1 MDEKSPI
8 YNSRITRVYLEYIGK
23 QYPHIDRDYLL
34 ECAKMTK
41 YEVNDTGHWFNQGQV
56 DRFYDVVLEKTGNP
70 NISRESGRYTAIS
83 QGISALKQH
92 ILGFI
97 SLAFA
102 YYFLGK
108 SYSTMSRGAL
118 VKAKKLRS
126 NKVQVEAIPNPGV
139 NEKPYQCQNRMG
151 TFESIALLFIGK
163 LATIEHPVC
172 FHKGGDCCRY
182 IITWEKT
189 PHAIW
194 KFIRNY
200 SLLFCILAIPA
211 LFFIL
216 PVLPWAFLS
225 LIGASIT
232 LMVSLYAAYL
242 EKKDLIKT
250 IESQGD
256 TAGNTLEEMSIRYD
270 NVLFIQEI
278 SRVAA
283 TIQNVDELVDTV
295 TSIIEKHLD
304 FDRGIVMLANRK
316 KTRLIYTAG
325 YGYDEQDKQ
334 VIRQTEFHLDN
345 PDSTG
350 VFVKSHRDQ
359 KPFLVDN
366 INDNKKRL
374 SQKSRNLANK
384 MDVKSLI
391 CAPIIYEKKSLGI
404 LAVDNVK
411 SKRLLTQSDINLLS
425 GVASQ
430 LALGI
435 ANAGSFQKLQES
447 EEKYRTVLESIE
459 EGYFEVDL
467 AGNFTFLNEAIC
479 KILRYEKNHLI
490 GMNNRKYMDEE
501 NAEKIYYTFNKVY
514 RNEKPA
520 KVVDWELIR
529 KDGTVCVVEISV
541 SLIRDEKKRPTGF
554 RGVARDATD
563 RKRAEKE
570 KKQLEAQLHIA
581 RKMEAI
587 GTLAGGVAHDLN
599 NILSGIVSYPELLL
613 MEIPED
619 SPLRKPL
626 LTIQNSGEKAA
637 TIVQDLLT
645 LARRNVATLKPVN
658 LNDVIIEYLKS
669 PEYIKMKSYF
679 PEVKV
684 EVVNRLELDLLNIS
698 GSHVHL
704 SKTVMNIISNAMEA
718 IQGSGRVTVSTENRY
733 IDKPVTGYDYIEEGD
748 YVVFSVSDTG
758 IGISQEDMERIFEPF
773 YTKKVMGKSGTGL
786 GMAVVWGTVKDHKGY
801 IDVQSRI
808 GKGTTFKLYFPVTRM
823 KLLKEKSPLP
833 VKSYMG
839 EGETV
844 LIVDDV
850 DEQRQIASAMIKKL
864 GYNVTSISSG
874 EKAVDYLKHNKTDLL
889 ILDMIME
896 PGMDGLETY
905 RQILQLHPGQKA
917 IIASGFSET
926 DQVKEAQRL
935 GAGAYI
941 KKPYKIEKIGTAVRA
956 ELDNLFSPVL

>member
-1 MDEKSPI
+1 LACAF
-8 YNSRITRVYLEYIGK
+8 ITI
-23 QYPHIDRDYLL
+23 I
-34 ECAKMTK
+34 
-41 YEVNDTGHWFNQGQV
+41 FS
-56 DRFYDVVLEKTGNP
+56 FYT
-70 NISRESGRYTAIS
+70 T
-83 QGISALKQH
+83 
-92 ILGFI
+92 
-97 SLAFA
+97 
-102 YYFLGK
+102 
-108 SYSTMSRGAL
+108 
-118 VKAKKLRS
+118 
-126 NKVQVEAIPNPGV
+126 
-139 NEKPYQCQNRMG
+139 
-151 TFESIALLFIGK
+151 
-163 LATIEHPVC
+163 
-172 FHKGGDCCRY
+172 
-182 IITWEKT
+182 
-189 PHAIW
+189 
-194 KFIRNY
+194 
-200 SLLFCILAIPA
+200 
-211 LFFIL
+211 
-216 PVLPWAFLS
+216 
-225 LIGASIT
+225 
-232 LMVSLYAAYL
+232 YL
-242 EKKDLIKT
+242 EKKELVKA

-256 TAGNTLEEMSIRYD
+256 VGKDMVDEMNIRYD
-270 NVLFIQEI
+270 NALFIQEI

-283 TIQNVDELVDTV
+283 TILNVDELINTV
-295 TSIIEKHLD
+295 TSIMEKHLD
-304 FDRGIVMLANRK
+304 FDRGIIMLANRN
-316 KTRLIYTAG
+316 KTRLIYSAG
-325 YGYDEQDKQ
+325 YGYNEQDKQ
-334 VIRQTEFHLDN
+334 ILRQTEFHLDN

-350 VFVKSHRDQ
+350 VFVKSHKEL

-366 INDNKKRL
+366 INDNGKRL
-374 SQKSRNLANK
+374 SIKSRKLANK
-384 MDVKSLI
+384 MDVKALI
-391 CAPIIYEKKSLGI
+391 CAPIIYEKESLGI

-411 SKRLLTQSDINLLS
+411 TKRHLTQSDINLLS

-501 NAEKIYYTFNKVY
+501 NANKIYHTFNKVY
-514 RNEKPA
+514 RNKKPA

-529 KDGTVCVVEISV
+529 KDGTGCIVEISV
-541 SLIRDEKKRPTGF
+541 SLIKDEKKRPTGF
-554 RGVARDATD
+554 RGVARDVTD

-613 MEIPED
+613 LEIPED

-626 LTIQNSGEKAA
+626 LTIQNSGEKAS

-645 LARRNVATLKPVN
+645 LARRGVATLKPVN

-669 PEYIKMKSYF
+669 PEYNRMKSYY

-704 SKTVMNIISNAMEA
+704 SKTVMNIISNAIEA
-718 IQGSGRVTVSTENRY
+718 IQGPGRVTVSTENRY

-748 YVVFSVSDTG
+748 YVVLIVSDTG
-758 IGISQEDMERIFEPF
+758 IGISPEDMERIFEPF
-773 YTKKVMGKSGTGL
+773 YTKKVMGRSGTGL

-801 IDVQSRI
+801 IDVQSKV

-823 KLLKEKSPLP
+823 ELLKEKSPLP
-833 VKSYMG
+833 VESYIG
-839 EGETV
+839 TGETV

-874 EKAVDYLKHNKTDLL
+874 EKAVDYLKQHRVDLL

-896 PGMDGLETY
+896 PGIDGLETY
-905 RQILQLHPGQKA
+905 RQILKLHPGQKA

-926 DQVKEAQRL
+926 DKVKEAQRL

-956 ELDNLFSPVL
+956 ELDN